1 MGREFPQVA
10 EAVLTLLTVTPE
22 NATLREAE
30 AGLRA
35 ALGDPTLRL
44 ARWEDDREEH
54 VDADGNVFR
63 RPDGLALTPIAYE
76 DRPVAVI
83 AHDPALHEEPELMRT
98 IAVVARMGLEKDRAD
113 AVLRRRVDE
122 LEQERNF
129 VEAVVNTA
137 PAYFCVLYPDGGIE
151 RYNETM
157 ADASGRT
164 VLAPVRGKPFW
175 EVFVDDQHRE
185 EVRELIERQALGAH
199 EHLWF
204 GRSVVW
210 RVTPLPAPEG
220 HVLVSGA
227 DVSAR
232 RFAEQALERSREFLS
247 EVGDSTPA
255 LLLIVNEDGHVLRD
269 GLNRAMR
276 EAFGYA
282 AEDGRDVPFWE
293 MLIEGPADRL
303 RAEEIVRATADGE
316 EAGEVDMTW
325 VGRFG
330 ERRSVA
336 WTCTAM
342 PDLMDGRRV
351 LLVSGVDVTERHRQE
366 QELRRSRARLVEAA
380 DAERRRLERNLH
392 DGAQQR
398 LVSLSLWLRIAQSKL
413 RSDPDEAAQIL
424 TTASDELGQA
434 LDDLRELARGLH
446 PALLTDRGLV
456 PALHALCARSPLD
469 VQFHPML
476 EERLPDPVEAAL
488 FYVAAEGLTN
498 VAKYAHASKTHVR
511 VARAGESVVIEIED
525 DGIGGAD
532 PEGGSGLRGLADRV
546 EALDG
551 RLRVASS
558 PGRGTIVRAEIPTEA
573 RVAVDA

>member
-1 MGREFPQVA
+1 
-10 EAVLTLLTVTPE
+10 
-22 NATLREAE
+22 
-30 AGLRA
+30 
-35 ALGDPTLRL
+35 
-44 ARWEDDREEH
+44 
-54 VDADGNVFR
+54 
-63 RPDGLALTPIAYE
+63 
-76 DRPVAVI
+76 
-83 AHDPALHEEPELMRT
+83 
-98 IAVVARMGLEKDRAD
+98 
-113 AVLRRRVDE
+113 
-122 LEQERNF
+122 
-129 VEAVVNTA
+129 
-137 PAYFCVLYPDGGIE
+137 
-151 RYNETM
+151 
-157 ADASGRT
+157 